1 MTFTEFRRNAKESA
15 INNPSVPYGEALMDY
30 LCGVSIPLY
39 NKIPNYA
46 NPSQDDLK
54 SDAFFDFVKDNW
66 ETVTPSAPA
75 AVV

>member
-1 MTFTEFRRNAKESA
+1 
-15 INNPSVPYGEALMDY
+15 MDY